1 MTNPYTPPAELNQP
15 PGEEAATALFKPPQW
30 ALAAAS
36 YNVFISG
43 LWIFLGLFY
52 LPAAIQIITS
62 QAGTSDTWTSSVM
75 AVSCLT
81 LGGLSTVVTV
91 GMYRLAHWTQTW
103 SIAYCVAVFAL
114 PMLVMHVPQLGISV
128 GLGGGICCAS
138 CVNMLLM
145 F

>member
-81 LGGLSTVVTV
+81 LGGLSTVVT
-91 GMYRLAHWTQTW
+91 GA
-103 SIAYCVAVFAL
+103 
-114 PMLVMHVPQLGISV
+114 P
-128 GLGGGICCAS
+128 
-138 CVNMLLM
+138 
-145 F
+145 